1 MKEKFDKRKLSKY
14 SGFYSSSNLLNKLGK
29 VAKKAGVKVVYAV
42 LLLYYALMDDHVT
55 MKDKAVVLGA
65 LGYFILPFDLIPD
78 ILGPL
83 GYSDDM
89 TALVFALLTIWG
101 NIKPNVH
108 EQARKRLSEWFHDV
122 KPEDLKL
129 F

>member
-1 MKEKFDKRKLSKY
+1 MLIKFNRKKLSKY
-14 SGFYSSSNLLNKLGK
+14 EGKYSSHKLLNKIGK

-42 LLLYYALMDDHVT
+42 LLLYYSLMDEHVT

-83 GYSDDM
+83 GYTDDM
-89 TALVFALLTIWG
+89 TALTFALMTVWG
-101 NIKPNVH
+101 NIKPETH
-108 EQARKRLSEWFHDV
+108 ETAKNRLREWFHEVD
-122 KPEDLKL
+122 PEDLKL